1 MPSEV
6 DYHPR
11 LQLIGRVNPGRRR
24 MTPLSRNYYNRSV
37 QAFASSRGTV
47 QSSKPLTITNYWN
60 ANIQGAYGNTG
71 EQKALLGDLF
81 NDIMGSVVPGW
92 DTRPDSLKK
101 FKVNIDPRK
110 LVKTVQGV
118 MSPEKAR
125 QYAEAMN
132 KAGINPQYGG
142 VDLTANRIGFAYENA
157 GIGAAFA
164 EVPMWVWAAGAGVVG
179 LFFVMKGRR

>member
-1 MPSEV
+1 MPSENN
-6 DYHPR
+6 YHPK
-11 LQLIGRVNPGRRR
+11 LLNIGRVKTGRHR
-24 MTPLSRNYYNRSV
+24 LSNLSQNYYNRSV
-37 QAFASSRGTV
+37 QAFASSRGTR
-47 QSSKPLTITNYWN
+47 SSSAPLTVTNYWN

-92 DTRPDSLKK
+92 DTRPDALKK
-101 FKVNIDPRK
+101 LKVNIDPRK

-132 KAGINPQYGG
+132 NAGVNPQYGG

-157 GIGAAFA
+157 GIGAALS
-164 EVPMWVWAAGAGVVG
+164 EVPVWAWAAGAGVVG
-179 LFFVMKGRR
+179 LFFFMKRGR